1 MYSWLCIRFNRH
13 MADVHVSTSDV
24 AGESSESTVDIHIK
38 TLDSQLYDF
47 HVDKNMLV
55 STFKEKIA
63 SDVGLPV
70 TLQRLIFRGR
80 VLKDEHRLSEYHV
93 ESGHTLH
100 LVARQPSSGSSTG
113 TTSASGGNTGLVISL
128 WHIKSYNVI
137 LHNCNEGHTHN
148 VYVVTFIATGQDANA
163 AGLRPRI
170 ARVSHSILFG
180 TFGGG
185 SQSLG
190 GARDTSPV
198 MSAVFD
204 SFGARDANV
213 NNQSQPRDPSQ
224 PAPQGTQN
232 PLGTGIAIPI
242 LAMVPIP
249 NSLRTLS
256 VFMNRMEQ
264 ALSQN
269 GYQPN
274 QPLNGAEQSPTVELP
289 SSARGVPLPA
299 ALAVVMRHAQRLLS
313 GPIIDSLSHTAS
325 RLEEEENCT
334 DPTVRAQIQ
343 SEAMQSGLAMLH
355 LGSLLL
361 ELGRTMMTLRI
372 GRSPAESSVRAGPAV
387 YISSSGPN
395 PIMVQPFPLQTNSL
409 FGGNA
414 IGVSSMDFGPV
425 GMGAVPRNIN
435 VHIRSGIGQSGPVNE
450 GQPANGAAMNGT
462 NSQTRVSYF
471 VSTGQPEGAAS
482 GVSNPPGIG
491 LADVFR
497 YMLGQLAQNP
507 AMRNIVD
514 QAAQEIDDD
523 QDLENMFAGM
533 GGPGSGGGDGGFDM
547 SSMIQLMMPIFA
559 QAFGGGGGSS
569 SSSDSDSAST
579 PSQPPPS
586 MDREQR

>member
-1 MYSWLCIRFNRH
+1 MSSWLCIRFNRH

-113 TTSASGGNTGLVISL
+113 TTSASGGNTG
-128 WHIKSYNVI
+128 
-137 LHNCNEGHTHN
+137 
-148 VYVVTFIATGQDANA
+148 QDANA

-185 SQSLG
+185 SQSVG

-213 NNQSQPRDPSQ
+213 NNQRQPRDPSQ
-224 PAPQGTQN
+224 PAPQGTQV

-256 VFMNRMEQ
+256 VFMSRMEQ

-289 SSARGVPLPA
+289 SSARDVPLPA

-313 GPIIDSLSHTAS
+313 GPVIDSLSHTAS

-361 ELGRTMMTLRI
+361 ELGRTMMNLRI
-372 GRSPAESSVRAGPAV
+372 GQSPAESSVRAGPAV

-395 PIMVQPFPLQTNSL
+395 PIMVQPFPLLTNSL

-414 IGVSSMDFGPV
+414 TGFSSMDFGPV

-435 VHIRSGIGQSGPVNE
+435 VHIRSGIGQRRPVNE
-450 GQPANGAAMNGT
+450 GEPVNGAAMNGT
-462 NSQTRVSYF
+462 NSQTRGND
-471 VSTGQPEGAAS
+471 STGSDNQASAGQPEGAAS

-491 LADVFR
+491 PADVFR
-497 YMLGQLAQNP
+497 YMLGQLSQNP

-523 QDLENMFAGM
+523 QELENLFAGM

-559 QAFGGGGGSS
+559 QAFSGGGGGGSS
-569 SSSDSDSAST
+569 SSGSDSDSAST